1 MAQNV
6 ELYPPCTQLDMR
18 FNKQI
23 EPYIRNYIINV
34 VNLIHI
40 NKSNKNTIENT
51 TPKDFGEDCS
61 VGICLVDSDIGI
73 CVLIFPGL
81 MRCIFFYILSNMQG
95 VIHQNIL

>member
-1 MAQNV
+1 
-6 ELYPPCTQLDMR
+6 MR

-40 NKSNKNTIENT
+40 NKSNKNTK
-51 TPKDFGEDCS
+51 PKDFGEDCS
-61 VGICLVDSDIGI
+61 VGIWLVDSDIGI